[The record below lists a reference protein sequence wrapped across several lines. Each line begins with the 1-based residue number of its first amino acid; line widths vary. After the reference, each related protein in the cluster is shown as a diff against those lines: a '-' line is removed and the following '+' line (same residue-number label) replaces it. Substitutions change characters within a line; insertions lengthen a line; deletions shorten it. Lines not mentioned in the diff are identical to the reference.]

1 MRFIN
6 RRCKSDPYHRC
17 FTESLIRVIIC
28 TNLLK
33 LEASNGAAQVSTSVR
48 QVTKSSEVDERNAA
62 LMANASA
69 IAALA
74 SAIEG
79 TLGPKGLDCML
90 VDRFGD
96 TTVTNDGA
104 TILDRIDTN
113 HPAARML
120 IKTAR
125 AQEEAVGDGTTT
137 TTLIA
142 SMLVSEGAAQV
153 ARGVPVVK
161 IIEGIKLGVAEAL
174 RFIESHSKPI
184 EGTEDETLLRVALIA
199 ARGHKDIAEL
209 IVQAAR
215 LVGRDLLCDP
225 GFSLADTVLA
235 KEGAENEVFCGVV
248 LDKQRVNRQMPRC
261 VEDAKVL
268 IVDDALEPTQIDDD
282 ALGTESGFAKHLAYR
297 EEFRSNIQKLI
308 DMGVT
313 FVAVAKGIDPIA
325 EELFTDAGVFAVRR
339 LTSKDISK
347 LVELTGGKTI
357 KRAGLAKTPE
367 ELERFLGRCE
377 RVYEDERLDHI
388 RVIGKPEAR
397 AAAVVVG
404 ASTREVRDE
413 RERIARDAAGA
424 VQAAVRSG
432 VVPGGGAIEVAAARH
447 VQTVRESV
455 KGLSAYGVEIVAA
468 ALKKPLAQIVANAG
482 FNPLEKVEEVML
494 AQAQTGKWMLAVDCD
509 SGAVADMFELG
520 VIDPTGVKLYAIRA
534 AAELAEAILRINTVI
549 RKRDE
554 SSEQSSLRAKE
565 GEEEVTSEKI

>member
-1 MRFIN
+1 M
-6 RRCKSDPYHRC
+6 
-17 FTESLIRVIIC
+17 
-28 TNLLK
+28 
-33 LEASNGAAQVSTSVR
+33 STSVR
-48 QVTKSSEVDERNAA
+48 QVTKSSEVDERTAA
-62 LMANASA
+62 LVANASA

-137 TTLIA
+137 TTILA
-142 SMLVSEGAAQV
+142 SAIINEGAAQA

-161 IIEGIKLGVAEAL
+161 IIEGVRKGVAKAL
-174 RFIESHSKPI
+174 EFIESHAQPVD
-184 EGTEDETLLRVALIA
+184 GVHDDLLLQVASIA
-199 ARGHKDIAEL
+199 ARGHEDIANL

-215 LVGRDLLCDP
+215 LVGADTLRDP
-225 GFSLADTVLA
+225 GFSLADTVTA

-248 LDKQRVNRQMPRC
+248 LDKQRVSRQMPRS

-268 IVDDALEPTQIDDD
+268 VVDDALEPLQIDDD
-282 ALGTESGFAKHLAYR
+282 ALGTESGFAKHLAYQ
-297 EEFRSNIQKLI
+297 EEFRRNIRKLI
-308 DMGVT
+308 DMGIR
-313 FVAVAKGIDPIA
+313 FVAAAKGIDPAA
-325 EELFTDAGVFAVRR
+325 EELFTDAGIFAVRR
-339 LTSKDISK
+339 LGSKDISR
-347 LVELTGGKTI
+347 LAELTGARTI
-357 KRAGLAKTPE
+357 KRSGLSKPPE

-377 RVYEDERLDHI
+377 RVYEDERLDQI
-388 RVIGKPEAR
+388 RVIGKPDSR
-397 AAAVVVG
+397 AAAVIVG

-424 VQAAVRSG
+424 VQAAVKSG
-432 VVPGGGAIEVAAARH
+432 VVPGGGAVEIAASRY
-447 VQTVRESV
+447 VQQYRESV
-455 KGLSAYGVEIVAA
+455 TGMAAYGVEAVAS
-468 ALKKPLAQIVANAG
+468 ALRRPLAQIAANAG
-482 FNPLEKVEEVML
+482 FNPLEKVEEVVL
-494 AQAQTGKWMLAVDCD
+494 AQAQTGKWSLAVDCD
-509 SGAVADMFELG
+509 SGAVADMLELG
-520 VIDPTGVKLYAIRA
+520 VVDPAGVKLYAIRA

-554 SSEQSSLRAKE
+554 SSEQPSPRTGE
-565 GEEEVTSEKI
+565 GHEEVTGEKR